1 MTPKRN
7 PVSPGDALVAAI
19 RAELLADG
27 LQADARDEALL
38 EAACKLVNRQ
48 AELEALVEADGVRSV
63 SPTGLIRIHPG
74 VAEIRQTASALAR
87 VLSAIGSTD
96 DGPGV
101 RKDPVK
107 VKAATTRWRAHNA
120 AKAGA

>member
-1 MTPKRN
+1 MAPRRKA
-7 PVSPGDALVAAI
+7 VSPGDVLVAAI

-48 AELEALVEADGVRSV
+48 AELEALVVKDGVRSV
-63 SPTGLIRIHPG
+63 SPAGLVRLHPA
-74 VAEIRQTASALAR
+74 VAEIRQTSSALAR
-87 VLSAIGSTD
+87 VLSAIGTSD
-96 DGPGV
+96 DGPG

-107 VKAATTRWRAHNA
+107 VKAATTRWRAHNT
-120 AKAGA
+120 AKGA